1 MSKKFPFYKQLD
13 AMDCGP
19 TCLRMVAKHY
29 GKHYSLET
37 LRRKSF
43 IGREGVSMLGIST
56 AAESIGFRSI
66 GVHISFQQLA
76 EAPLPCIVH
85 WKQNH
90 FVVVYDI
97 KIRKNRERPIVET
110 RHGTSLQ
117 IPPEGTV
124 YVADPAQGLIKFTVQ
139 EFLSGWLS
147 TKTEGQDEGV
157 ALLLEPTPDFYNAE
171 GEKQDKTKLSFVLQ
185 YLRPYKK
192 LIVQL
197 FLGMLL
203 GTLLQL
209 IFPFLTQT
217 IVDYGIGNNNLSF
230 VVVILIAQLTLY
242 VAQTAVEFIRSW
254 ILLHIS
260 TRINISIISDFLI
273 KLMKLPI
280 AFFDTKMIGDIMQRI
295 GDHSRIEAFLTSST
309 LNTLFSFVNLIVFSI
324 VLALYNLKLFMVFL
338 IASILYVLWITIF
351 LKKRKE
357 LDYKR
362 FAQASAE
369 QSNLYQ
375 LITGM
380 QEIKLNNCEKQ
391 KRWEWENIQAK
402 LFRVS
407 IKGLALSQYQQSGA
421 FFINETK
428 NILISFVSAAA
439 VIKGNMTLGMMT
451 AVQYIIGQLNAP
463 INQMIG
469 FIQSA
474 QDAKISLERLGEIHN
489 REDEGSQCTMYN
501 EQCTMIGDMTNPDVV
516 GTYRIRPM
524 DLRMESVTFRYD
536 ELSDNVLENIT
547 LEIPAGKVTAIVGM
561 SGSGKTTIVKL
572 LLGFYPPK
580 KGEILA
586 GGTNLKNMRPSD
598 WRARCGAVMQD
609 GFIFSDTIARNI
621 AVGEEHIDGQ
631 RLLNAVRVANIEEM
645 IDALPL
651 GYNTKIGQEGKGI
664 SQGQRQRI
672 LIARAVYKNPDF
684 LFFDEATNALDANN
698 EKVIME
704 NLQQFFKGRTVVVVA
719 HRLSTVKNADQ
730 IVVLNH
736 GRIVEVGTHEQLTAL
751 RGEYFELV
759 RNQLEMGS

>member
-1 MSKKFPFYKQLD
+1 MKFSFYKQLD

-37 LRRKSF
+37 LRQKSY
-43 IGREGVSMLGIST
+43 IGREGVSLLGIST
-56 AAESIGFRSI
+56 AAESIGFRTI
-66 GVHISFQQLA
+66 GVHISFQQLC

-90 FVVVYDI
+90 FVVVY
-97 KIRKNRERPIVET
+97 KIQCTMGDVPK
-110 RHGTSLQ
+110 
-117 IPPEGTV
+117 GTV
-124 YVADPAQGLIKFTVQ
+124 YVADPGQGLVKFTVQ

-157 ALLLEPTPDFYNAE
+157 ALLIEPTPDFYAAE
-171 GEKQDKTKLSFVLQ
+171 DEKPDKTKLRFVLQ
-185 YLRPYKK
+185 YLKPYKK

-209 IFPFLTQT
+209 IFPFLTQS
-217 IVDYGIGNNNLSF
+217 IVDYGIGNNNLNF
-230 VVVILIAQLTLY
+230 VVIILIAQLTLY
-242 VAQTAVEFIRSW
+242 FAQTSVEFIRSW

-280 AFFDTKMIGDIMQRI
+280 GFFDTKMIGDIMQRI
-295 GDHSRIEAFLTSST
+295 GDHRRIEAFLTSST

-338 IASILYVLWITIF
+338 VASALYVLWITIF
-351 LKKRKE
+351 LRKRKE

-439 VIKGNMTLGMMT
+439 VIKGDMTLGMMT
-451 AVQYIIGQLNAP
+451 AVQYIIGQLNSP

-489 REDEGSQCTMYN
+489 REDEEKEELERIN
-501 EQCTMIGDMTNPDVV
+501 EWPVTASGGEQPSMSLQLDH
-516 GTYRIRPM
+516 
-524 DLRMESVTFRYD
+524 VTFRYD
-536 ELSDNVLENIT
+536 ELGDNVLED
-547 LEIPAGKVTAIVGM
+547 LSLHIPAGKVTAIVGM

-586 GGTNLKNMRPSD
+586 GGTNLKNIRPSD

-672 LIARAVYKNPDF
+672 LIARAVYKNPDY

-736 GRIVEVGTHEQLTAL
+736 GRIVEVGTHEELTTL
-751 RGEYFELV
+751 RGEYYELV
-759 RNQLEMGS
+759 RNQLEMGNS

>member
-1 MSKKFPFYKQLD
+1 MSRNFPFYKQLD

-37 LRRKSF
+37 LRQKSF

-76 EAPLPCIVH
+76 EAPMPCIVH

-90 FVVVYDI
+90 FVVVYKIQCTMNNEQRTKGDI
-97 KIRKNRERPIVET
+97 PK
-110 RHGTSLQ
+110 
-117 IPPEGTV
+117 GTV

-280 AFFDTKMIGDIMQRI
+280 GFFDTKMIGDIMQRI

-338 IASILYVLWITIF
+338 VASILYVLWITIF

-439 VIKGNMTLGMMT
+439 VIKGDMTLGMMT

-489 REDEGSQCTMYN
+489 REDENQFAMGNGQWAMN
-501 EQCTMIGDMTNPDVV
+501 GDMSNPDAV
-516 GTYRIRPM
+516 GVHRVRPM
-524 DLRMESVTFRYD
+524 DLRMENVTFRYE
-536 ELSDNVLENIT
+536 ELSDNVLEDVS
-547 LEIPAGKVTAIVGM
+547 LAIPAGKVTAIVGM
-561 SGSGKTTIVKL
+561 SGSGKTTLVKL

-586 GGTNLKNMRPSD
+586 GSTNLKNIRPSD

-621 AVGEEHIDGQ
+621 AVGEEHIDTQ
-631 RLLNAVRVANIEEM
+631 RLINAVRVANIGEM

-651 GYNTKIGQEGKGI
+651 GFNTKIGQEGKGI

-736 GRIVEVGTHEQLTAL
+736 GHIVEVGTHEQLTSL

>member
-1 MSKKFPFYKQLD
+1 MSRKFPFYKQLD

-37 LRRKSF
+37 LRQKSF

-56 AAESIGFRSI
+56 AAESIGFRTI
-66 GVHISFQQLA
+66 GVHISFQQLC

-97 KIRKNRERPIVET
+97 KIRKNRGNSVVGVNNYSPLRTPCD
-110 RHGTSLQ
+110 
-117 IPPEGTV
+117 GTV
-124 YVADPAQGLIKFTVQ
+124 YVADPAQGLVKFTVQ

-157 ALLLEPTPDFYNAE
+157 ALLLEPTPDFYAAE
-171 GEKQDKTKLSFVLQ
+171 DEKPDKTKLRFVLQ
-185 YLRPYKK
+185 YLKPYKK

-242 VAQTAVEFIRSW
+242 LAQTAVEFIRSW

-280 AFFDTKMIGDIMQRI
+280 GFFDTKMIGDIMQRI

-338 IASILYVLWITIF
+338 VASVLYVLWITIF

-439 VIKGNMTLGMMT
+439 VIKGDMTLGMMT

-489 REDEGSQCTMYN
+489 REDEDVQLGIRN
-501 EQCTMIGDMTNPDVV
+501 EELGIMTDGGVSAV

-524 DLRMESVTFRYD
+524 DLRMENVTFRYD

-586 GGTNLKNMRPSD
+586 GGTNLKNIRPSD

-645 IDALPL
+645 IDGLPL
-651 GYNTKIGQEGKGI
+651 GFNTKIGQEGKGI

-672 LIARAVYKNPDF
+672 LIARAVYKNPDY

-759 RNQLEMGS
+759 RNQLEMGNS